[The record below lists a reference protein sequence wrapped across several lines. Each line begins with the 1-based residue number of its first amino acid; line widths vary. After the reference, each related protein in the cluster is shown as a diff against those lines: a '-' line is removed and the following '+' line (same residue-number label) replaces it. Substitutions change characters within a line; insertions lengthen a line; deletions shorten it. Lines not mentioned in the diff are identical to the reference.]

1 MRMLIS
7 QCCSLHYF
15 TGFFCFL
22 VCFCFFTNLL
32 NERDAEREAICC
44 FYMFHHGRNV
54 DVKQP
59 PPGTFER
66 KHMLDLDIWPCPE
79 HLLSTHASRHFKI
92 TKLQNCFYDQ

>member
-7 QCCSLHYF
+7 QCSSLHYF
-15 TGFFCFL
+15 TVLFCLFF
-22 VCFCFFTNLL
+22 VFFTNLL
-32 NERDAEREAICC
+32 NERDAEREAIFFQCCC

-66 KHMLDLDIWPCPE
+66 KHMLDLDIRPCPE
-79 HLLSTHASRHFKI
+79 RLLSTQDILK
-92 TKLQNCFYDQ
+92 